1 MTAMLDR
8 LRSLKERAARRR
20 ADPTKTR
27 AERAERRAVVGD
39 RQRQMQ
45 NRDYSSGPGAPG
57 GP

>member
-20 ADPTKTR
+20 ADRTKTR